1 MIIGKEELL
10 NNHTSLPKENNITN
24 EEIYIFFNKLME
36 ELLRN
41 MDRLCL
47 AQASET
53 GKPIKN
59 CKKEL
64 FRCIE
69 LIKYGIKC
77 NSEAEVKSVA
87 YMGYSMRYYERRIG
101 RGRILCIN
109 TFSSPYSSFIHK
121 VIGVLLGRGVLYFKP
136 SPKAE
141 KCSYELYTIISDIM
155 SKYNDK
161 ILNFLPGINDTE
173 MINVLSAFEFSAI
186 LFTGKSET
194 AKIIKKYIGRIPGI
208 FETGSSAMAYVHID
222 KGYEKVAKELA
233 QASFAQ
239 SGMRCIGLKNL
250 FVHKNTIANL
260 LPFLLE
266 QVYQLSVG
274 EPLNY
279 ETDIGPIYDNQVV
292 DRTLELINQCSKQ
305 NFKLLCGGKIIENNI
320 MLPTIL
326 IEDGIG
332 SIITTMEVYAPV
344 LFVHVVD
351 EFSVIPMEY
360 FKRSSLN
367 NTIYSDYK
375 KETEQ
380 YIEYNKYSGNIS
392 IGLPPDL
399 RIDVLPFGGFYDE
412 NEQKESVENIVE
424 IVSHKQTIL
433 EREE

>member
-141 KCSYELYTIISDIM
+141 KCSYELYTIISNIM